1 MKFWALKICLVCFAS
16 SFALAEDIVYSKD
29 ETITGYKYY
38 YEQDKVTIN
47 NGVKIT
53 YNSSADNRGYF
64 TNNGIIAK
72 GEGNSVFSNTA
83 NATFINNGTMTI
95 GQFNNRGTAY
105 FYGDATAMC
114 AYGCNGFGNRGSGTF
129 YIIGATLMGD
139 MEHDDIYNWKGEAT
153 IKATNT
159 LNFGICDL
167 ANSAKCGAKMGQL
180 NGNFTNKGTSSAINV
195 NIANMVYGTHYTII
209 TGTISGIDTI
219 GFLGANLDEVTTH
232 YDIAKGEVWIE
243 KKSTQ
248 PDKPD
253 PNPDPDKPNPDNPT
267 PPPPTA

>member
-1 MKFWALKICLVCFAS
+1 MKTLAILAFVINCAFAN
-16 SFALAEDIVYSKD
+16 DIVYSSN
-29 ETITGYKYY
+29 ETIIGNKYY
-38 YEQDKVTIN
+38 YENDRVTIN
-47 NGVKIT
+47 QGVTIT
-53 YNSSADNRGYF
+53 YSSSADNRGHF

-105 FYGDATAMC
+105 FYGDATTMC
-114 AYGCNGFGNRGSGTF
+114 AYGCNGFGNRGGGTF
-129 YIIGATLMGD
+129 YIIGAMLTGD

-167 ANSAKCGAKMGQL
+167 INSAKCGSKMGQL
-180 NGNFTNKGTSSAINV
+180 NGNLTNKGTSSVINV

-209 TGTISGIDTI
+209 TGTIYGIDKIDFVGT
-219 GFLGANLDEVTTH
+219 NLNEITTH
-232 YDIAKGEVWIE
+232 YDIANGEVWIE
-243 KKSTQ
+243 KKST
-248 PDKPD
+248 
-253 PNPDPDKPNPDNPT
+253 PNPDPNPNPDNPN
-267 PPPPTA
+267 PPPPTRLA